1 MREKMSLDCDY
12 DDLYQ
17 RPRRDVVS
25 YLVSIGEA
33 RQMLKELVEHSIFD
47 TLNKHNP
54 LWHSENEYD
63 AGKLEDARMTL
74 KYFEDKLLEA
84 LEKME

>member
-1 MREKMSLDCDY
+1 MSLDCDY
-12 DDLYQ
+12 EDLYQ

-33 RQMLKELVEHSIFD
+33 RQILKELSSDPVFD
-47 TLNKHNP
+47 DLAKHNP
-54 LWHSENEYD
+54 YWDSEHEIE
-63 AGKLEDARMTL
+63 A
-74 KYFEDKLLEA
+74 DKLDDTRMKLMYLLGKILEI